1 MALVRPVIVAPDT
14 SHWANWIDDALGPD
28 ASKRD
33 EARRL
38 HARMLERGRIPFL
51 SWHHLEELL
60 CIESDGNARSRVAF
74 LQSLPMVAWMRMP
87 GANEGLGGIMEIMA
101 GEALAFHS
109 GCEDLIDVRDWVR
122 TRLMRTG
129 TVTQAIGRENW
140 VWDVARPEMMARRPR
155 MGMVSALSDLR
166 PFDDA
171 QTVGQLSRKVVR
183 SPADRRAMLS
193 KMHADATAQALRA
206 DPKRGADEARAM
218 ADGFLASMIEMEPP
232 TGTSVRDLIV
242 ATHVAQGL
250 DPEEIRD
257 DCTIAELALLGTFRS
272 QLRITARLA
281 NVPFERLKGVRME
294 SLPSWRIGEA
304 LQRHGQKRTVRPGS
318 DLHDQHL
325 AVLAAYVDELFV
337 DKRTHEDFRRVSRK
351 EPELANLFGQ
361 IMKTHRYPDVAGPD
375 V

>member
-1 MALVRPVIVAPDT
+1 MPFAPPDGMALVRPVIVAPDT

-38 HARMLERGRIPFL
+38 HARMLERGRIPL
-51 SWHHLEELL
+51 ISWHHLEELL

-193 KMHADATAQALRA
+193 KMHADATAQALPA
-206 DPKRGADEARAM
+206 DQKRGADEARAM

-337 DKRTHEDFRRVSRK
+337 DSVRSWS
-351 EPELANLFGQ
+351 A
-361 IMKTHRYPDVAGPD
+361 
-375 V
+375 